1 MGLLDFGDEAIE
13 VLDERVNGGRDGG
26 VIVGFADD
34 VENTLKNSQKLF
46 QPLKLV
52 RGNDQ
57 LIFCVVLHIRSAWK

>member
-26 VIVGFADD
+26 VTVGFTDD

-52 RGNDQ
+52 RGND
-57 LIFCVVLHIRSAWK
+57 